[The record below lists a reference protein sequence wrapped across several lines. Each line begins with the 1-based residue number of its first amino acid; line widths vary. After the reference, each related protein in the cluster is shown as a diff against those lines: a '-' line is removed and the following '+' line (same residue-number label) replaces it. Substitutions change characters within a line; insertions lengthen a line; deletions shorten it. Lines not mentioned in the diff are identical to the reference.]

1 MKDKDLY
8 DEINSI
14 KKIMERSTKF
24 ISLSGLSGILA
35 GVYALVGAGLTYN
48 ILPPFA
54 ITRYSNVE
62 VDRNSSVGLFYGSAY
77 KYNYIEILF
86 FIASAVLI
94 LSIGT
99 GIWLTARKAARNG
112 QTVWNQSSR
121 ALLKNGILPL
131 LAGGAFILILLS
143 NGYYHI
149 VAPACLIFYGL
160 ALTAASQY
168 TYGDVKWLGIT
179 EIILGL
185 LAMLLPGFDLLFWAL
200 GFGVM
205 HILYGSIMYFKY
217 DRENNAD

>member
-1 MKDKDLY
+1 MENKDLY

-24 ISLSGLSGILA
+24 ISLSGLSGIMA
-35 GVYALVGAGLTYN
+35 GVYALVGAGLAYQVAYVWNGPDTSRNYGEV
-48 ILPPFA
+48 
-54 ITRYSNVE
+54 ITM
-62 VDRNSSVGLFYGSAY
+62 DL
-77 KYNYIEILF
+77 IP
-86 FIASAVLI
+86 IAVIVLL

-99 GIWLTARKAARNG
+99 GILLTVHNAKRKG
-112 QTVWNQSSR
+112 QTVWNPSSK
-121 ALLKNGILPL
+121 ALLKNGLLPL
-131 LAGGAFILILLS
+131 LSGGVFILILVG
-143 NGYYHI
+143 NDDYTQYYAI
-149 VAPACLIFYGL
+149 IAPSCLIFYGL

-185 LAMLLPGFDLLFWAL
+185 LAMMLPGFDLLFWAL

-205 HILYGSIMYFKY
+205 YILYGSIMYFKY

>member
-1 MKDKDLY
+1 MEDKDLY

-35 GVYALVGAGLTYN
+35 GVYALVGAGIAYMLLNTSCR
-48 ILPPFA
+48 P
-54 ITRYSNVE
+54 SNLE
-62 VDRNSSVGLFYGSAY
+62 M
-77 KYNYIEILF
+77 IF
-86 FIASAVLI
+86 FIIAASVLI
-94 LSIGT
+94 LSIVT
-99 GIWLTARKAARNG
+99 GVWLTARKAARRG
-112 QTVWNQSSR
+112 QAVWNQSSR

-131 LAGGAFILILLS
+131 LTGGAFILILLS
-143 NGYYHI
+143 DGYYHI
-149 VAPACLIFYGL
+149 IAPSCLIFYGL
-160 ALTAASQY
+160 ALIAASQY

-200 GFGVM
+200 GFGLM

-217 DRENNAD
+217 DRENSAD

>member
-35 GVYALVGAGLTYN
+35 GVYALIGAGIAY
-48 ILPPFA
+48 IFIP
-54 ITRYSNVE
+54 IYSNEAFYDVLVNHNNTIGLSYDGPLTIDE
-62 VDRNSSVGLFYGSAY
+62 AYFVIGLGVLVLSV
-77 KYNYIEILF
+77 
-86 FIASAVLI
+86 
-94 LSIGT
+94 GT
-99 GIWLTARKAARNG
+99 GIWLTVRKAAQRG
-112 QTVWNQSSR
+112 QTVWNQSSK
-121 ALLKNGILPL
+121 ALIKNGILPL
-131 LAGGAFILILLS
+131 LAGGCFILILLS
-143 NGYYHI
+143 DKYYGMI
-149 VAPACLIFYGL
+149 APACLIFYGL
-160 ALTAASQY
+160 ALAAASQY

-185 LAMLLPGFDLLFWAL
+185 LAMLLPGFGLLFWAL

-217 DRENNAD
+217 DRENSAK

>member
-1 MKDKDLY
+1 MEDKDLY

-35 GVYALVGAGLTYN
+35 GVYALVGAGIAFLLLY
-48 ILPPFA
+48 P
-54 ITRYSNVE
+54 SC
-62 VDRNSSVGLFYGSAY
+62 SSG
-77 KYNYIEILF
+77 NIEIKIVV
-86 FIASAVLI
+86 IALAVLL

-99 GIWLTARKAARNG
+99 GVWLTTRKASRKG
-112 QTVWNQSSR
+112 QSVWNQSSQ
-121 ALLKNGILPL
+121 ALLKNGLVPL
-131 LAGGAFILILLS
+131 LTGGAVILVLIS
-143 NGYYHI
+143 DGYDGM
-149 VAPACLIFYGL
+149 VVPACLIFYGL
-160 ALTAASQY
+160 ALAAASQY

-185 LAMLLPGFDLLFWAL
+185 LAMVMPGYGLLFWAV

-217 DRENNAD
+217 DRENSAD

>member
-1 MKDKDLY
+1 MEDKDLY

-35 GVYALVGAGLTYN
+35 GVYALIGAGIGYEIIYGEGALHGGY
-48 ILPPFA
+48 P
-54 ITRYSNVE
+54 
-62 VDRNSSVGLFYGSAY
+62 VDIQLFVIALVVLLLSVT
-77 KYNYIEILF
+77 
-86 FIASAVLI
+86 
-94 LSIGT
+94 T
-99 GIWLTARKAARNG
+99 GIVLTARKARRKG

-149 VAPACLIFYGL
+149 IAPACLIFYGL
-160 ALTAASQY
+160 ALAAASQY

-217 DRENNAD
+217 DRENSAD

>member
-1 MKDKDLY
+1 MEDKDLY
-8 DEINSI
+8 DEISSI

-35 GVYALVGAGLTYN
+35 GVYALVGAASGYKIIYDNGAIRGGYSIDVQL
-48 ILPPFA
+48 FA
-54 ITRYSNVE
+54 IA
-62 VDRNSSVGLFYGSAY
+62 L
-77 KYNYIEILF
+77 I
-86 FIASAVLI
+86 VLI
-94 LSIGT
+94 LSVAT
-99 GIWLTARKAARNG
+99 GVGLTVRKAKRKN

-121 ALLKNGILPL
+121 ALLKSGLLPL
-131 LAGGAFILILLS
+131 LTGGAFILILLS
-143 NGYYHI
+143 NGYFHI

-160 ALTAASQY
+160 ALAAASQY

-185 LAMLLPGFDLLFWAL
+185 LAMLIPGYDLFFWAL

-217 DRENNAD
+217 DRENSAD

>member
-1 MKDKDLY
+1 MMKDKDLY

-35 GVYALVGAGLTYN
+35 GVYALIGAGTGYEIIYVNDRLQGGYA
-48 ILPPFA
+48 IDIQLFA
-54 ITRYSNVE
+54 IALIVLLLSVTTGV
-62 VDRNSSVGLFYGSAY
+62 VLTVRNA
-77 KYNYIEILF
+77 K
-86 FIASAVLI
+86 
-94 LSIGT
+94 
-99 GIWLTARKAARNG
+99 RKG
-112 QTVWNQSSR
+112 QSVWNPSSQ
-121 ALLKNGILPL
+121 ALLKNGLLPL
-131 LAGGAFILILLS
+131 LTGGAFILILLS

-217 DRENNAD
+217 DRENSAE

>member
-1 MKDKDLY
+1 MEDKDLY

-35 GVYALVGAGLTYN
+35 GIYALAGAGMAYMLLN
-48 ILPPFA
+48 ESELPADIELIFFA
-54 ITRYSNVE
+54 IAV
-62 VDRNSSVGLFYGSAY
+62 V
-77 KYNYIEILF
+77 
-86 FIASAVLI
+86 VLI
-94 LSIGT
+94 LSIST
-99 GIWLTARKAARNG
+99 GIWLTMRNAARKG

-121 ALLKNGILPL
+121 ALLKNGLLPL
-131 LAGGAFILILLS
+131 LTGGAFILVLFAH
-143 NGYYHI
+143 GYYHI
-149 VAPACLIFYGL
+149 IAPSCLIFYGL

-168 TYGDVKWLGIT
+168 TYGDVKWLGVT

-185 LAMLLPGFDLLFWAL
+185 LAMVIPGFDLLFWAL

-217 DRENNAD
+217 ERENNAN